1 MKNNLVAID
10 SCVFFKMLG
19 PCQVYKNYGE
29 DGFRSFERAAQRRI
43 NQSLE
48 EIRNLIPEQFFVKG
62 LSIEQVHFN
71 FSQWVNSKTGEGMR
85 ERLVNKKKGV
95 TYIQNGEL
103 KTRFLTP
110 EQIAEID
117 KQIAEFDKFSRIKQQ
132 ENAIFN
138 ELKNQLDT
146 YAAITLFRR
155 ILKGEVTVT
164 LPTMVAREVK
174 NHVETEE
181 NKNKPHHKTFDPVHV
196 YDLLKLCNITII
208 EDETLKQK
216 IKDVAEEYRVRRA
229 MQWDKNSL
237 NEYGDSQIMAE
248 CSILGLVLLSF
259 NEKDFII
266 NKKVS
271 QFNSVRRAKI
281 AEIDE
286 DLGLVG
292 GKALSPT
299 DYLQDNYD
307 YVALSDEYKLTFVEE
322 EDKQSH
328 FDSLNQ

>member
-1 MKNNLVAID
+1 M
-10 SCVFFKMLG
+10 
-19 PCQVYKNYGE
+19 
-29 DGFRSFERAAQRRI
+29 
-43 NQSLE
+43 
-48 EIRNLIPEQFFVKG
+48 
-62 LSIEQVHFN
+62 
-71 FSQWVNSKTGEGMR
+71 
-85 ERLVNKKKGV
+85 
-95 TYIQNGEL
+95 
-103 KTRFLTP
+103 
-110 EQIAEID
+110 
-117 KQIAEFDKFSRIKQQ
+117 
-132 ENAIFN
+132 
-138 ELKNQLDT
+138 KNQLDT

-248 CSILGLVLLSF
+248 CSILGLPLLTF

-292 GKALSPT
+292 GKALNPT

-307 YVALSDEYKLTFVEE
+307 YVALSNDYNLIFVEE